1 MIELEG
7 IVVDSSGIL
16 RLKIDDDNSRYAV
29 VIRDGA
35 AFMILIARNYRAR
48 YVYIWSYE
56 NIIINNFLIHRCLCY
71 LCGRSISDS
80 FFIYLYE

>member
-16 RLKIDDDNSRYAV
+16 RLKIDDDDSRYAV

-48 YVYIWSYE
+48 YVYIY
-56 NIIINNFLIHRCLCY
+56 
-71 LCGRSISDS
+71 GRTK
-80 FFIYLYE
+80 L